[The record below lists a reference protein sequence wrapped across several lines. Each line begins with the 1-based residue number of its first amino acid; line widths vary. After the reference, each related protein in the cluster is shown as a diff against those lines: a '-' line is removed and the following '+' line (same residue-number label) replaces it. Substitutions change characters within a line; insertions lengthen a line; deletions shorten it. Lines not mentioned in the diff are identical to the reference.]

1 MERIKQC
8 TEALVEAIQESEAYQ
23 NYMEAKKAV
32 EKSPELKK
40 KVNDFRRRSYELQN
54 RKDGVD
60 LYKEMERFEVEY
72 HEIRKDPVIRDFL
85 QYELEICRMMQR
97 INLNLVQAI
106 NLEIT
111 EFQDIIK

>member
-23 NYMEAKKAV
+23 NYMAAKQKV
-32 EKSPELKK
+32 EKSPELNK
-40 KVNDFRRRSYELQN
+40 KVTEFRRKNYEIQN
-54 RKDGVD
+54 RRDGAD

-72 HEIRKDPVIRDFL
+72 HEIRKDPVIRDLL
-85 QYELEICRMMQR
+85 QYELELCRMMQR
-97 INLNLVQAI
+97 INLNLVQAVD
-106 NLEIT
+106 LGIT